1 MSYEINRNLYEE
13 TINKLEKCGKTEHDI
28 RWIGTRSG
36 RYEYS
41 DLKSLF
47 DVNYD
52 AGYGGAEI
60 NESLLVVGD
69 DWWLERH
76 EYDGSEWWEF
86 KSLPMMPEQVVR
98 AKVRSKWYYMA
109 HDDFGEDEDE

>member
-1 MSYEINRNLYEE
+1 MKHNLYDE
-13 TINKLEKCGKTEHDI
+13 TVAVLEGCGKTEHDI
-28 RWIGTRSG
+28 CWIGTAQE
-36 RYEYS
+36 RYEYT
-41 DLKSLF
+41 DLRTLF

-60 NESLLVVGD
+60 NEGLLVVGY

-86 KSLPMMPEQVVR
+86 KSLPQMPKEVVEP
-98 AKVRSKWYYMA
+98 KVKSKWYYI
-109 HDDFGEDEDE
+109 

>member
-28 RWIGTRSG
+28 RWIGTSSG

-52 AGYGGAEI
+52 AGYGCAEI
-60 NESLLVVGD
+60 NEGILVVGD

-76 EYDGSEWWEF
+76 EYDGSELWEF
-86 KSLPMMPEQVVR
+86 KSLPMMPEQVVK
-98 AKVRSKWYYMA
+98 AKVVSGWYYMA